1 MLRRVR
7 LKESLSVQLVET
19 VDLMSANYWGIKE
32 VLSQQLFVQRFMYK
46 PAIITLSNSSHKVIK
61 ILPLKLLK
69 LSSYPQY

>member
-7 LKESLSVQLVET
+7 LRENLLVQLVET

-32 VLSQQLFVQRFMYK
+32 VLSQRLFVQRFMYK
-46 PAIITLSNSSHKVIK
+46 PAIIRLSDSSHKVIK

-69 LSSYPQY
+69 LSSYPKY